1 MKRVT
6 KALLIPALVVV
17 LTLTA
22 FWAGTVYTRLGGTIP
37 VLGAGRT
44 NVGVLVDQ
52 VDGLI
57 QQNALVPSSETS
69 EVTGAIDGL
78 LGSLEDTYAAYF
90 TPDQYAELQQSQSGQ
105 FFGVGIAVG
114 LNKDGQPYA
123 TRIFPGSPADQAG
136 VKAGDVFT
144 AVNGQK
150 QAKWDL
156 DAWVAIVRGPAGSTV
171 LLEVTRAGKAPFD
184 VTLTRAKITVP
195 STTMKMYGDVGY
207 VRLMSFNDLS
217 AAELASQIKAMDAQ
231 GAKGYIL
238 DLRQNPGGLLVSAI
252 DVVSLFVP
260 DGVAVRVDERGKPE
274 EVQNVTG
281 TAITS
286 KPLVLLVDGYSASAS
301 EIVAGAL
308 KDHQRVTIVGVKT
321 YGKGSVQQ
329 VQPIANGGAV
339 KMTIAHYLTPNR
351 NVINGVGVTPD
362 FVVPMDPIKQLDE
375 KTDIQL
381 TKALEVLRG
390 KL

>member
-6 KALLIPALVVV
+6 KALLVPALVVV

-22 FWAGTVYTRLGGTIP
+22 FWAGTVYAGLGGTIP
-37 VLGAGRT
+37 VVGAGRT

-52 VDGLI
+52 VDRLI

-90 TPDQYAELQQSQSGQ
+90 TPDQYAALQESQSGQ

-114 LNKDGQPYA
+114 LNKDNQPYA
-123 TRIFPGSPADQAG
+123 TRVFPGSPAEQAG

-150 QAKWDL
+150 EAKWDL
-156 DAWVAIVRGPAGSTV
+156 EAWVALVRGPAGSTV
-171 LLEVTRAGKAPFD
+171 LLEITRAGKAPFN
-184 VTLTRAKITVP
+184 VTLTRAKISVP

-217 AAELASQIKAMDAQ
+217 AAELATQIKAMDAQ

-238 DLRQNPGGLLVSAI
+238 DLRQNPGGLLASAI

-281 TAITS
+281 NAITS

-308 KDHQRVTIVGVKT
+308 KDHSRVTIVGVKT

-351 NVINGVGVTPD
+351 SVINGVGVTPD

-381 TKALEVLRG
+381 TKALEVLRS